1 MPSIKDRFCCPS
13 VSHRHNHAWFLKIR
27 TNYKPLL
34 PVIPSSCN
42 KPWIW
47 KNIEQFH
54 IRPQSLPVPAPICV
68 WRINTVY
75 VVFCLT
81 DVCLAD
87 CADLCLLLSDGCV
100 LVKANFSEAGGLQF
114 CLGTILNCNDC
125 YWQLFFSV
133 TAITQNSFE
142 WLNFYPQQFLLPT
155 ILEHDTGHI
164 WQCMEG
170 RRRNLPSAGQRLYS
184 FWGKKQNWQ
193 ELCQNTKTGFVSIH
207 PRLGKILREEKI
219 SKLRAISEPMSYFF
233 VQIS

>member
-1 MPSIKDRFCCPS
+1 MNLKKYWT
-13 VSHRHNHAWFLKIR
+13 VSHSPAKSA
-27 TNYKPLL
+27 
-34 PVIPSSCN
+34 VS
-42 KPWIW
+42 
-47 KNIEQFH
+47 
-54 IRPQSLPVPAPICV
+54 APICV
-68 WRINTVY
+68 WRIETVC

-87 CADLCLLLSDGCV
+87 CADLCLLVSDGCV

-125 YWQLFFSV
+125 YWQLFFFATV
-133 TAITQNSFE
+133 NSY
-142 WLNFYPQQFLLPT
+142 NPQQFLQPT

-207 PRLGKILREEKI
+207 PRLGKISRGEKI
-219 SKLRAISEPMSYFF
+219 FI
-233 VQIS
+233 Q